1 MSNQAWQITAP
12 GTLTLNNI
20 DTVPDPGAKEVVVRI
35 HAVALNYR
43 DKLVIDHNPAYP
55 VKHKANLVPTCD
67 GAGIVEDSG
76 QSSRWK
82 KGDRVVVNP
91 NTWIHG
97 ADGRDFELDKAL
109 GGGENDGT
117 LRKWMTV
124 SDESL
129 LRAPENL
136 SMEEASTIFTAGV
149 TAYRSL
155 FYGGVKLQ
163 PGVTVLTQGT
173 GGVSCYAI
181 MVAAAAGATVVATSS
196 SDEKLQVARKLGA
209 THLVNYRTTT
219 DWAAK
224 VLEVTGGHGADLVV
238 DVVGAQSIEQTLKCT
253 AFAGVVCVVGM
264 LSEDPAM
271 PVNVMAELLFGG
283 KTLRGQLGAGSR
295 QMAEELSAFM
305 ARHDLHPPVAE
316 VFDFEKAPEA
326 LEALTKLSAP
336 GKIVLRC

>member
-181 MVAAAAGATVVATSS
+181 MV
-196 SDEKLQVARKLGA
+196 KQIPCPL
-209 THLVNYRTTT
+209 
-219 DWAAK
+219 
-224 VLEVTGGHGADLVV
+224 
-238 DVVGAQSIEQTLKCT
+238 
-253 AFAGVVCVVGM
+253 
-264 LSEDPAM
+264 
-271 PVNVMAELLFGG
+271 
-283 KTLRGQLGAGSR
+283 
-295 QMAEELSAFM
+295 
-305 ARHDLHPPVAE
+305 
-316 VFDFEKAPEA
+316 
-326 LEALTKLSAP
+326 LTKLCSCSTGRGRGGCDSRSNFIFRREASSRSKARGYP
-336 GKIVLRC
+336 SCELPNDDRLGS